1 MDYKIRHLKEGEH
14 VILENMLYEAIYQSE
29 TVDSPLPYEVIFT
42 PDLFIYIS
50 QWGRKGDYCMILE
63 FENKIVGAVWC
74 RTFSN
79 ANKGYGFIDCST
91 PELII
96 SILKEHRNKQLGT
109 MLMQKMLSHLKTL
122 GYKSVS
128 LSVSKGN
135 YAIKLYQK
143 FGFIIYE
150 EREKDFL
157 MIADL

>member
-50 QWGRKGDYCMILE
+50 QWGRNGDYCMALE
-63 FENKIVGAVWC
+63 YKNKIVGAVWS
-74 RTFSN
+74 RIFSN
-79 ANKGYGFIDCST
+79 EKRGYGFIDCMI
-91 PELII
+91 PELSIAI
-96 SILKEHRNKQLGT
+96 SKEHRNKQLGT
-109 MLMQKMLSHLKTL
+109 MLIIRMLRHLKTS

-135 YAIKLYQK
+135 YAIRLYQK
-143 FGFIIYE
+143 VGFEIYE
-150 EREKDFL
+150 KRENDYV
-157 MIADL
+157 MIVDL